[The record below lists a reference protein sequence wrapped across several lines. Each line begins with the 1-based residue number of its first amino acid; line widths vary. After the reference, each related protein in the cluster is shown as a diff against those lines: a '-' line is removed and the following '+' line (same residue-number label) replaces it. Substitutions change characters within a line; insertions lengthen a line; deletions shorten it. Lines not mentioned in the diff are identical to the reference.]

1 MKDDDK
7 KDIQNLQESD
17 DVQESKDDDTSSFGE
32 AGIKALRKERQR
44 VKELEAKLREIED
57 SQKSSS
63 SSDDSNIVTLREQL
77 SFLTNGNAELQSK
90 IRLQKE
96 EYESQLEEKN
106 KQIENYEIKSAFE
119 KVSTSAGLDT
129 RYLGLYYAS
138 VRPDLSVVDGKVVHR
153 SGVELSEWIETNK
166 LNYPDLFKANNP
178 GGVNARGGG
187 ASVKG
192 KSRVSRS
199 DTSSFFKN
207 LDLIAK
213 GEVQVD
219 D

>member
-1 MKDDDK
+1 MDRN
-7 KDIQNLQESD
+7 DIQNLQESD
-17 DVQESKDDDTSSFGE
+17 DVQESKDDDTSFGE

-63 SSDDSNIVTLREQL
+63 SSDDSDTITLREQL
-77 SFLTNGNAELQSK
+77 SFLTNSNAELQSK
-90 IRLQKE
+90 VRLQKE
-96 EYESQLEEKN
+96 EYESQLAEKN
-106 KQIENYEIKSAFE
+106 KQIENYEIKGAFE
-119 KVSTSAGLDT
+119 KVSAAAGLDS
-129 RYLGLYYAS
+129 RYSGLYYAS

-153 SGVELSEWIETNK
+153 SGVELSEWIDTNK

>member
-1 MKDDDK
+1 MFDEDK
-7 KDIQNLQESD
+7 KDIQHQESD
-17 DVQESKDDDTSSFGE
+17 DVQESKDDDTSFGE

-63 SSDDSNIVTLREQL
+63 SSDDNVVTLREQL
-77 SFLTNGNAELQSK
+77 SFLANGNAELQSK

-119 KVSTSAGLDT
+119 KVSTSAGLDS

-207 LDLIAK
+207 LELIAK